1 MNTYLIPIYD
11 KSTGIYIEDIKAR
24 SLSSAKDVIIDKY
37 LPEDEDFPESWEDF
51 LITMENNRIV
61 IGDIYEISEFY

>member
-11 KSTGIYIEDIKAR
+11 RSTGIYIEDIKAR
-24 SLSSAKDVIIDKY
+24 SLSSAEDVIIDKY
-37 LPEDEDFPESWEDF
+37 LPEDENFPESWEDF
-51 LITMENNRIV
+51 LATMEDNRII